1 MGNIVDC
8 CLREDDKESK
18 EELTRGWSADS
29 SLEQPQAAKQD
40 QTVNDVVTS
49 NEAAQ
54 PQATERP
61 ATTSS
66 TKAIRVGPPKAY
78 RDMNASH
85 PTGVY
90 DGSILGEEYFFEL
103 YDMGEAIGVGSTSTC
118 YACKRRKDGRHFAVK
133 VIDKRDMEI
142 KFSGLLEQFYVEIKV
157 LQCSNTRISYFLK
170 VSLRVMILYI
180 LYWSA

>member
-66 TKAIRVGPPKAY
+66 TKAIRVGPPKA
-78 RDMNASH
+78 
-85 PTGVY
+85 
-90 DGSILGEEYFFEL
+90 
-103 YDMGEAIGVGSTSTC
+103 
-118 YACKRRKDGRHFAVK
+118 
-133 VIDKRDMEI
+133 
-142 KFSGLLEQFYVEIKV
+142 LE
-157 LQCSNTRISYFLK
+157 T
-170 VSLRVMILYI
+170 
-180 LYWSA
+180 